1 MFEKKII
8 ARISNGFGN
17 QLFIY
22 AASYAFS
29 KSRKYDLLLDIKSVM
44 KKLRKFNTTDH
55 K

>member
-1 MFEKKII
+1 MVEKKII

-29 KSRKYDLLLDIKSVM
+29 KSLNYNLYLDVKSGM
-44 KKLRKFNTTDH
+44 KKL
-55 K
+55 